1 LPFILGVSLGY
12 VRLGQ
17 VTVSVTEKNAVAEKA
32 NSSDNKKK
40 YAQFFTPETVAE
52 FMAAMFQA
60 DSTRP
65 VTILD
70 PGAGEGILGLALNK
84 RLTDSGI
91 TASSTFMEID
101 EQVFG
106 RLKNRVDRQL
116 ANARTTLANDDFV
129 KEGLRL
135 LQDGKRFSHI
145 IMNPPYFKMRRSSR
159 ESDFLVSCGI
169 NVTNIYAAFMW
180 LGILL
185 LEDGGQLVA
194 IVPRSFC
201 NGPYFLR
208 FREFVAAS
216 ASIEAIHTFGSR
228 DKVFSKD
235 SVLQENVIIRFAKKP
250 QSEQVRISHSSDQ
263 GFTDVEEVPFA
274 VSEVFPP
281 DDPDLTIRIPQSGK
295 TIQLE
300 EIAPCSLPDL
310 GLEVSTGPIVDFRAR
325 EAISSHGRTGS
336 VPLLYPAH
344 MKDGHVAWP
353 MGNLS
358 KKGQYYCPQ
367 KNLWGTGDSSPI
379 GDKNVSPADG
389 CYVIIRRFS
398 SKEERRRV
406 FAAVVDPAEYG
417 AGGVVFENHLNY
429 FHIKKHGF
437 DKELAFGLSAYLNS
451 FVLDEHFRSFS
462 GHTQVNATDLRN
474 IPYPSKK
481 QLRAIG
487 EIASRNGTPIEEIV
501 TEDLLRSTA

>member
-1 LPFILGVSLGY
+1 
-12 VRLGQ
+12 
-17 VTVSVTEKNAVAEKA
+17 VTVSITERSVVAE
-32 NSSDNKKK
+32 SPSTSENKKK
-40 YAQFFTPETVAE
+40 YAQFFTPEIVAE

-65 VTILD
+65 ATVLD
-70 PGAGEGILGLALNK
+70 PGAGEGILGLALSK
-84 RLTDSGI
+84 RLADSGI
-91 TASSTFMEID
+91 TANSTFMEID
-101 EQVFG
+101 EQVFE
-106 RLKNRVDRQL
+106 RLRNRVDRQL
-116 ANARTTLANDDFV
+116 ANAQATLTNDDFI

-135 LQDGKRFSHI
+135 LQDAKHFSHI
-145 IMNPPYFKMRRSSR
+145 IMNPPYFKMRRNSR
-159 ESDFLVSCGI
+159 ESDFLLSCGI
-169 NVTNIYAAFMW
+169 NITNIYAAFMW

-216 ASIEAIHTFGSR
+216 ASIETIHTFGSR
-228 DKVFSKD
+228 NKVFSKD
-235 SVLQENVIIRFAKKP
+235 SVLQENIIICFAKKP
-250 QSEQVRISHSSDQ
+250 QSKQVRISYSSDQ
-263 GFTDVEEVPFA
+263 GFTDVEEVSFA
-274 VSEVFPP
+274 AAEVFPL
-281 DDPDLTIRIPQSGK
+281 DDPGLTIHIPKCGK
-295 TIQLE
+295 IIQLE
-300 EIAPCSLPDL
+300 EFAPCSLPDI
-310 GLEVSTGPIVDFRAR
+310 GLEVSTGPIVDFRAK
-325 EAISSHGRTGS
+325 EAISNSERSGS

-344 MKDGHVAWP
+344 MKDGYIIWP
-353 MGNLS
+353 VDNLP
-358 KKGQYYCPQ
+358 KRGQYYCP
-367 KNLWGTGDSSPI
+367 KENLWGYGDSSLVS
-379 GDKNVSPADG
+379 DKNVSPADG

-398 SKEERRRV
+398 SKEERRRI
-406 FAAVVDPAEYG
+406 FAAVVDPAEYS
-417 AGGVVFENHLNY
+417 AGGVAFENHLNY

-474 IPYPSKK
+474 IPYPSEK

-487 EIASRNGTPIEEIV
+487 EIASRNGTPIEKIV